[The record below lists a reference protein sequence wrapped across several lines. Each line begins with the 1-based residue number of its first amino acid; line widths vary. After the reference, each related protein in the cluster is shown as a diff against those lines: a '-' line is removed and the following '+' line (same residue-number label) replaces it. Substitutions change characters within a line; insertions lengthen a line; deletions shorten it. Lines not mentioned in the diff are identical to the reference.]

1 MLRLVSLSKQYG
13 SKILFDSVALHI
25 KPGERV
31 GLVGANG
38 TGKTTLLRMLAGEE
52 SADAGE
58 IVLRKNARIGYLKQD
73 ITEGSEQT
81 VLETVLQGFPEIA
94 RLEHRLLHLQQQIS
108 EQPGDQALLAE
119 YGRVQ
124 EAFERLGGYGLET
137 RARAILTGIGFA
149 PDSHTQPVRSFS
161 GGWMMRIALAR
172 LLVQEPDIL
181 LLDEPTN
188 HLDLMSLI
196 WLENFL
202 ISSPATLIL
211 VSHDQYFLNRIATHI
226 VEVRGRKLYSYTGNF
241 DAYVQERAQQFARLE
256 AEYRAQQKEIEKTE
270 RFIERFRYKA
280 SKAKQ
285 VQSRVRHLDKMERV
299 ELPEESTQ
307 VMRLQLPQPKRTGK
321 LVMQLKNVLK
331 RYGDLTVYEGLN
343 FTISRGQKIALV
355 GHNGAGKSTL
365 LKILAG
371 VTEIQSGERIPGE
384 HVRVEYYAQHQLDI
398 LNPENDILQELRA
411 TAPEQ
416 SEVNLRKIAGAFL
429 FSGDDVHKKISVL
442 SGGEKARV
450 ALARMLL
457 SGGNFMILDEPTNH
471 LDMQAREVL
480 KNTLSEYEGTMIFI
494 SHDRDFIDAVANI
507 VIEVDEGTL
516 REYPGNYE
524 YYQWKKEQE
533 KAAAEN
539 NEPAASTV
547 SSQDRAQSVS
557 PGKSRKENR
566 KRRAEKQQE
575 RARILGPLQREHE
588 RIETEISELE
598 QEKEALTADL
608 CRQEIIADKT
618 LFPEKNK
625 RLHEVEKQLTALYE
639 TWENLATEIELRT
652 EELDEKYADLQ
663 G

>member
-52 SADAGE
+52 NPDSGE
-58 IVLRKNARIGYLKQD
+58 IILRKNARLGYLKQD
-73 ITEGSEQT
+73 ITEDATQS
-81 VLETVLQGFPEIA
+81 VLETVLQGFPEVA
-94 RLEHRLLHLQQQIS
+94 RIENKLLRLQQQIS
-108 EQPGDQALLAE
+108 EQPDNKQLLTE
-119 YGRVQ
+119 YGRLQ
-124 EAFERLGGYGLET
+124 EEFERLDGYSLES

-149 PDSHTQPVRSFS
+149 PESHTRPVRSFS

-226 VEVRGRKLYSYTGNF
+226 VEVRSRKLYSYTGNF
-241 DAYVQERAQQFARLE
+241 DDYVRERAQQFARLE

-280 SKAKQ
+280 TKARQ
-285 VQSRVRHLDKMERV
+285 VQSRVKQLEKMERV
-299 ELPEESTQ
+299 ELPEETTQ
-307 VMRLQLPQPKRTGK
+307 VMRLKLPQPKRTGK
-321 LVMQLKNVLK
+321 LVMQLKDVTK
-331 RYGDLTVYEGLN
+331 RYGEQTVYENLN
-343 FTISRGQKIALV
+343 FTVSRGQKIALV

-371 VTEIQSGERIPGE
+371 VTEIQQGERLPGE
-384 HVRVEYYAQHQLDI
+384 HVQVEYYAQHQLDI
-398 LNPENDILQELRA
+398 LDPEKEILQELA
-411 TAPEQ
+411 GAAPTQ

-429 FSGDDVHKKISVL
+429 FSGDDVHKKIAVL
-442 SGGEKARV
+442 SGGERARV

-457 SGGNFMILDEPTNH
+457 RGGNFLIFDEPTNH

-480 KNTLSEYEGTMIFI
+480 KETLSHYDGTMIFI
-494 SHDRDFIDAVANI
+494 SHDRDFIDAVANL
-507 VIEVDEGTL
+507 VIEIDRGRL
-516 REYPGNYE
+516 REYPGNYA

-533 KAAAEN
+533 KEREAPESTPGAAAKKPT
-539 NEPAASTV
+539 PAPS
-547 SSQDRAQSVS
+547 
-557 PGKSRKENR
+557 KSRKESR

-575 RARILGPLQREHE
+575 RARVLGPLQR
-588 RIETEISELE
+588 RQADIESEIQALE
-598 QEKEALTADL
+598 EEKETLTADL
-608 CRQEIIADKT
+608 CRPDIIADKE
-618 LFPEKNK
+618 LFPQKNK
-625 RLHEVEKQLTALYE
+625 RLHEVEKHLSSLYDA
-639 TWENLATEIELRT
+639 WESLAMEIEEKS
-652 EELDEKYADLQ
+652 EELEEKFADLPE
-663 G
+663 